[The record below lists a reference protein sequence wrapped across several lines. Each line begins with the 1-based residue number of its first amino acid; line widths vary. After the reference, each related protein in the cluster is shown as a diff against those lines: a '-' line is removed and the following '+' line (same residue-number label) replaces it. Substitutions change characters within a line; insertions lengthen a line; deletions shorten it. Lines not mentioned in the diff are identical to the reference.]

1 MSNPESIVYSVGKTG
16 AGNALGE
23 ARRREGSHL
32 QDRMQAKKETRAEVG
47 GLRQGARSPDALA
60 ILKKV
65 SRHYR
70 VAIARLRRRGGYGLG
85 ARNVAMW
92 LVWEQCGMSLREIG
106 DFFGG
111 LNYAAVAQRLRRLTF
126 EDKQR
131 QPGCFQNVKN
141 IDATPNLHSDTA
153 TQIHLAAYC
162 PSKSGQTQSEP
173 ATKKGKTFLG
183 K

>member
-1 MSNPESIVYSVGKTG
+1 
-16 AGNALGE
+16 
-23 ARRREGSHL
+23 
-32 QDRMQAKKETRAEVG
+32 MQAKKETRAEVG

-92 LVWEQCGMSLREIG
+92 LVWEQCGMSLREVG

-111 LNYAAVAQRLRRLTF
+111 LSYAAVAQRLRRLTSA
-126 EDKQR
+126 DKQDAAR
-131 QPGCFQNVKN
+131 LLSKCQKHRCDPQPPFR
-141 IDATPNLHSDTA
+141 HRDTDSPGS
-153 TQIHLAAYC
+153 LL
-162 PSKSGQTQSEP
+162 SVKSGQTQSEP
-173 ATKKGKTFLG
+173 ATKKEKTSGEAREKVLARTLL
-183 K
+183 